1 MNWLQNGVTQ
11 LVDGVKQL
19 IKVDI
24 GGGTVMLI
32 AESAVISEKRPKGQ
46 DSFLIGHNC
55 KLSTSVGAYISSV
68 VVALLILAG
77 NTAR

>member
-1 MNWLQNGVTQ
+1 MNWLQNSVTQ
-11 LVDGVKQL
+11 LIDGMKQL

-24 GGGTVMLI
+24 GGGTVTLI
-32 AESAVISEKRPKGQ
+32 AESAVISEKKPKGQ
-46 DSFLIGHNC
+46 DSFLISHNC

-68 VVALLILAG
+68 LVALLIIAG

>member
-19 IKVDI
+19 IKVNI
-24 GGGTVMLI
+24 GSGTVTLI

-46 DSFLIGHNC
+46 DSFLIGHSC
-55 KLSTSVGAYISSV
+55 KCRTSVDAYIY
-68 VVALLILAG
+68 
-77 NTAR
+77 

>member
-1 MNWLQNGVTQ
+1 M
-11 LVDGVKQL
+11 
-19 IKVDI
+19 DI

-32 AESAVISEKRPKGQ
+32 AESAVISEKRPNGQ

-77 NTAR
+77 NMAR

>member
-24 GGGTVMLI
+24 GGGTVTLI
-32 AESAVISEKRPKGQ
+32 AESAVISEKGLR
-46 DSFLIGHNC
+46 
-55 KLSTSVGAYISSV
+55 
-68 VVALLILAG
+68 
-77 NTAR
+77 ARIAF

>member
-11 LVDGVKQL
+11 LVDSVKQL

-24 GGGTVMLI
+24 GGGTVTLI
-32 AESAVISEKRPKGQ
+32 AESTVISEKRPKGQ
-46 DSFLIGHNC
+46 GSFLISHNC
-55 KLSTSVGAYISSV
+55 KISTSFGAHIRSV
-68 VVALLILAG
+68 VMALLILAG